1 VSPSEKLHAPPVI
14 IGKIANLTNAPP
26 FELGDSGNRNSQQP
40 DDIDMDSNPG
50 MDLDQ
55 MNQSADRASAL
66 MKTLGHR
73 DRLMILC
80 QLAESEKSVG
90 QIAELLEISQSP
102 LSQHLSRM
110 RKEGL
115 VETRREAQTIY
126 YSLKSGEA
134 QRIVEVLYELFCA
147 KDGCPA

>member
-1 VSPSEKLHAPPVI
+1 MEHN
-14 IGKIANLTNAPP
+14 AN
-26 FELGDSGNRNSQQP
+26 
-40 DDIDMDSNPG
+40 
-50 MDLDQ
+50 MDLEQ
-55 MNQSADRASAL
+55 MAQSATRASSL
-66 MKTLGHR
+66 MKTLGHK

-80 QLAESEKSVG
+80 HLAGGEKSVG
-90 QIAELLEISQSP
+90 QIADLLEISQSP

-134 QRIVEVLYELFCA
+134 SRIVEVLYELFCA
-147 KDGCPA
+147 PEGCSV

>member
-1 VSPSEKLHAPPVI
+1 MKHYGE
-14 IGKIANLTNAPP
+14 
-26 FELGDSGNRNSQQP
+26 
-40 DDIDMDSNPG
+40 ID
-50 MDLDQ
+50 LKQ
-55 MNQSADRASAL
+55 MAQSASRASML
-66 MKTLGHR
+66 MKTLGHK

-80 QLAESEKSVG
+80 HLAMGEKSVG
-90 QIAELLEISQSP
+90 QIADLLEISQSP

-134 QRIVEVLYELFCA
+134 ARIVEVLYELFCA
-147 KDGCPA
+147 PRNCSA

>member
-1 VSPSEKLHAPPVI
+1 MQQ
-14 IGKIANLTNAPP
+14 
-26 FELGDSGNRNSQQP
+26 NS
-40 DDIDMDSNPG
+40 DMDLN
-50 MDLDQ
+50 Q
-55 MNQSADRASAL
+55 MAQSADRASAL

-80 QLAESEKSVG
+80 QLADGEKSVG
-90 QIAELLEISQSP
+90 QIADLLEIPQSP

-115 VETRREAQTIY
+115 VNTRREAQTIY

-134 QRIVEVLYELFCA
+134 SRIVEVLYELFCENQRCA
-147 KDGCPA
+147 I

>member
-1 VSPSEKLHAPPVI
+1 MNNK
-14 IGKIANLTNAPP
+14 
-26 FELGDSGNRNSQQP
+26 
-40 DDIDMDSNPG
+40 DDID
-50 MDLDQ
+50 LEQ
-55 MNQSADRASAL
+55 MAQSAGRASAL
-66 MKTLGHR
+66 MKTLGHK

-80 QLAESEKSVG
+80 HLADGEKSVG
-90 QIAELLEISQSP
+90 EIAGLLEISQSP

-110 RKEGL
+110 RKENL

-147 KDGCPA
+147 DKDCYV

>member
-1 VSPSEKLHAPPVI
+1 MENNSEM
-14 IGKIANLTNAPP
+14 N
-26 FELGDSGNRNSQQP
+26 
-40 DDIDMDSNPG
+40 
-50 MDLDQ
+50 LDQ
-55 MNQSADRASAL
+55 MAQSADRASAL

-80 QLAESEKSVG
+80 QLADGEKSVG
-90 QIAELLEISQSP
+90 QVADLLEIPQSP

-134 QRIVEVLYELFCA
+134 SRIVEVLYELFCES
-147 KDGCPA
+147 DGCTT

>member
-1 VSPSEKLHAPPVI
+1 MENNSDM
-14 IGKIANLTNAPP
+14 NL
-26 FELGDSGNRNSQQP
+26 SQ
-40 DDIDMDSNPG
+40 MA
-50 MDLDQ
+50 
-55 MNQSADRASAL
+55 QSADRASAL

-80 QLAESEKSVG
+80 QLADGEKSVG
-90 QIAELLEISQSP
+90 QIADLLEIPQSP

-134 QRIVEVLYELFCA
+134 SRIVEVLYELFCES
-147 KDGCPA
+147 DGCAV

>member
-1 VSPSEKLHAPPVI
+1 
-14 IGKIANLTNAPP
+14 
-26 FELGDSGNRNSQQP
+26 
-40 DDIDMDSNPG
+40 MDHSAK
-50 MDLDQ
+50 MDLTQ
-55 MNQSADRASAL
+55 MAKSAERASKL
-66 MKTLGHR
+66 MKTIGHK

-80 QLAESEKSVG
+80 QLAHGEKSVG
-90 QIAELLEISQSP
+90 EVAELLEIPQSP

-134 QRIVEVLYELFCA
+134 ARMVEILYELYCSPNA
-147 KDGCPA
+147 ASTE

>member
-1 VSPSEKLHAPPVI
+1 MEDKSTM
-14 IGKIANLTNAPP
+14 N
-26 FELGDSGNRNSQQP
+26 
-40 DDIDMDSNPG
+40 
-50 MDLDQ
+50 LDQ
-55 MNQSADRASAL
+55 MAQSANRASAL
-66 MKTLGHR
+66 MKTLGHK

-80 QLAESEKSVG
+80 QLAAGEKSVG
-90 QIAELLEISQSP
+90 QIAELLEIPQSP

-134 QRIVEVLYELFCA
+134 SRIVEVLYELFCE
-147 KDGCPA
+147 KDGCSV

>member
-1 VSPSEKLHAPPVI
+1 MNK
-14 IGKIANLTNAPP
+14 K
-26 FELGDSGNRNSQQP
+26 
-40 DDIDMDSNPG
+40 DDID
-50 MDLDQ
+50 LEQ
-55 MNQSADRASAL
+55 MAQSAGRASAL
-66 MKTLGHR
+66 MKTLGHK

-80 QLAESEKSVG
+80 HLADGEKSVG
-90 QIAELLEISQSP
+90 EIAGLLEISQTP

-110 RKEGL
+110 RKENL

-147 KDGCPA
+147 DENCHV

>member
-1 VSPSEKLHAPPVI
+1 MEHNGEI
-14 IGKIANLTNAPP
+14 DLT
-26 FELGDSGNRNSQQP
+26 
-40 DDIDMDSNPG
+40 
-50 MDLDQ
+50 Q
-55 MNQSADRASAL
+55 MAESASRASSL

-80 QLAESEKSVG
+80 HLAGGEKSVG
-90 QIAELLEISQSP
+90 QIAELLQISQSP

-115 VETRREAQTIY
+115 VDTRREAQTIF

-134 QRIVEVLYELFCA
+134 SRIVEVLYELFCA
-147 KDGCPA
+147 PEGCSV

>member
-1 VSPSEKLHAPPVI
+1 MKHGA
-14 IGKIANLTNAPP
+14 
-26 FELGDSGNRNSQQP
+26 
-40 DDIDMDSNPG
+40 DIDLN
-50 MDLDQ
+50 Q
-55 MNQSADRASAL
+55 MSQSADRASSL

-80 QLAESEKSVG
+80 HLAEGEKSVG

-110 RKEGL
+110 RKENL

-134 QRIVEVLYELFCA
+134 SRIVEVLYELFCA
-147 KDGCPA
+147 SEGCAV

>member
-1 VSPSEKLHAPPVI
+1 MGQNVE
-14 IGKIANLTNAPP
+14 
-26 FELGDSGNRNSQQP
+26 
-40 DDIDMDSNPG
+40 IDLN
-50 MDLDQ
+50 Q
-55 MNQSADRASAL
+55 MARSASRASAM
-66 MKTLGHR
+66 MKTLGHK

-80 QLAESEKSVG
+80 HLAGGERSVG
-90 QIAELLEISQSP
+90 QIADLLQIPQSP

-134 QRIVEVLYELFCA
+134 SRIVEVLYELFCES
-147 KDGCPA
+147 DGCAA